1 MFGEVQQN
9 TKMCSQHSQQE
20 NNSSAATK
28 ILQRPVFMSDRTA
41 SFVPRGMVWRTSIAL
56 SAQTMWPLTRLRLV
70 VDQHVQRVLTPNK
83 YTSVC
88 NNPFHLQVHEIQTKN
103 ETSCIGN
110 AKAAAPY
117 SHSQYYHMVTKLL
130 SHLCLYPPIHLCEY
144 TAAVISK
151 MLITRILSHLCLVIN
166 FKKIFTGSLSLL
178 LCKTSDV
185 TEPAE
190 IRFRQCQIQIS
201 HFTSVRIQMRI
212 YCANYLQTVL
222 PNKSLESE
230 CKTV

>member
-1 MFGEVQQN
+1 
-9 TKMCSQHSQQE
+9 
-20 NNSSAATK
+20 
-28 ILQRPVFMSDRTA
+28 
-41 SFVPRGMVWRTSIAL
+41 
-56 SAQTMWPLTRLRLV
+56 MWPLTRLRLV

-130 SHLCLYPPIHLCEY
+130 SHFCLYPPIHLCEY

>member
-130 SHLCLYPPIHLCEY
+130 SHFCLYPPIHLCEY

-166 FKKIFTGSLSLL
+166 FKKIFTGSL
-178 LCKTSDV
+178 K
-185 TEPAE
+185 
-190 IRFRQCQIQIS
+190 
-201 HFTSVRIQMRI
+201 FTFV
-212 YCANYLQTVL
+212 
-222 PNKSLESE
+222 
-230 CKTV
+230 